1 MQMYSIMHTVKSI
14 TYDLLFT
21 TTISVI
27 VNDQFSTNLLKEAI
41 IIFVNSKDKV
51 LTGYIF
57 PQWKKENFQ
66 FRKILN
72 FVAVRFL

>member
-1 MQMYSIMHTVKSI
+1 MYSIMHTVKSV
-14 TYDLLFT
+14 TYDFLF

-27 VNDQFSTNLLKEAI
+27 INDRFRTNLLKEAI

-57 PQWKKENFQ
+57 PQWSNQWKKEE
-66 FRKILN
+66 KLPI
-72 FVAVRFL
+72 

>member
-1 MQMYSIMHTVKSI
+1 MYSIMHTVKSV
-14 TYDLLFT
+14 TYDFLF

-27 VNDQFSTNLLKEAI
+27 INDRFRTNLLKEAI

-57 PQWKKENFQ
+57 PQ
-66 FRKILN
+66 
-72 FVAVRFL
+72 